1 VLSGT
6 FSGIAGATHAL
17 LFTYVGTTFA
27 EIHHSISPILWT
39 LLGGAGTVIGPLFGT
54 GIMYYLIDIIS
65 GITSNYQLVVG
76 VVLILLIIW
85 FPMGIM
91 GTLRQKWMK
100 WLP

>member
-1 VLSGT
+1 
-6 FSGIAGATHAL
+6 
-17 LFTYVGTTFA
+17 
-27 EIHHSISPILWT
+27 
-39 LLGGAGTVIGPLFGT
+39 
-54 GIMYYLIDIIS
+54 MYYLIDIIS